1 MAAILRRYHVDGI
14 VQSLLGHELQ
24 GENPGPDFR
33 RLDPTMAAS
42 VCRSLLEGV
51 ALKNLF
57 IVVILSSDSWRP

>member
-14 VQSLLGHELQ
+14 VRSLLGHELQ

-33 RLDPTMAAS
+33 RLDPAMVAP
-42 VCRSLLEGV
+42 VCRSLFGGV

-57 IVVILSSDSWRP
+57 IVVMLSSDSWCP